1 MRKIL
6 WIITTLAVAVAACL
20 VGTDGFA
27 APLPGKRIIKASGNI
42 VTREIPIPEFDA
54 INTSRAVKVILAEQ
68 GDKIRIDADDN
79 VMEWVIV
86 ESEEGELQVTIDRRI
101 KSINN
106 IHVTVTIP
114 VQGRTFRA
122 LRASSAAEIHGSQ
135 VELTGKD
142 LLVKASSAAEIEAS
156 VKAGSCSID
165 ASSAADVDLTVEAAT
180 CNIEASS
187 AAEVRAQIKSRSCT
201 ASASSAAGI
210 TLRRQM
216 AGAGRGPIS
225 RSGIPAHLTASI
237 PHRKAFVYNI
247 FSRGLFPPPGG
258 VLAVARRGKN
268 CYTDGTDTAA
278 PPSRRADGP
287 LLRVCPF

>member
-42 VTREIPIPEFDA
+42 ITREIPIPEFDA

-79 VMEWVIV
+79 VMEWVVV

-106 IHVTVTIP
+106 THVTVTIP

-135 VELTGKD
+135 VELTGKA

-187 AAEVRAQIKSRSCT
+187 AAEIRAQIKSRSCT

-210 TLRRQM
+210 TLRGQTEYFE
-216 AGAGRGPIS
+216 S
-225 RSGIPAHLTASI
+225 RSNSASKIDASELTAQRADLTASSGS
-237 PHRKAFVYNI
+237 KASVNCTETLKASASSGAGIRY
-247 FSRGLFPPPGG
+247 SGDCRVEATKSSGG
-258 VLAVARRGKN
+258 GIRRE
-268 CYTDGTDTAA
+268 
-278 PPSRRADGP
+278 
-287 LLRVCPF
+287 